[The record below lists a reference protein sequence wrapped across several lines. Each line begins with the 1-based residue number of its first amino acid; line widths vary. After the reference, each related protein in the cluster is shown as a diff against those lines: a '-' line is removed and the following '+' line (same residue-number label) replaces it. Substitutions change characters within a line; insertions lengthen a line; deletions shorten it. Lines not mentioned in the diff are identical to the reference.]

1 MAVREVAP
9 LSQRQWDKLQEIMAR
24 GPTEKQLKLLAES
37 KERVKNIK
45 VKF

>member
-9 LSQRQWDKLQEIMAR
+9 LDQKQWDRLQYLMAR

-45 VKF
+45 VEF